1 MEELKGII
9 RHKNSLHDAR
19 KERRKGLVPGVI
31 YGKNINNLMFEIGEI
46 ELNKEISVNG
56 EHGLIDINIDGNQH
70 KGLIKEV
77 QRDIVTHK
85 ILHIDIEELTGNKQI
100 ISDVP
105 LMYMGED
112 FVVRNGGVLQKNKNS
127 VKVQCM
133 PERLP
138 KYITIDV
145 GNLYMGDS
153 YRIGNVEL
161 AEEITFLEPID
172 TIIAT
177 VTQGNTQTKD
187 TPSESSEDSN
197 IIVSEE

>member
-9 RHKNSLHDAR
+9 RRKNSLHDAR

-31 YGKNINNLMFEIGEI
+31 YGKSIQNLMFEIGEL

-56 EHGLIDINIDGNQH
+56 EHGLIDINIDGKQH
-70 KGLIKEV
+70 KGLIKEI

-100 ISDVP
+100 TSEVP

-153 YRIGNVEL
+153 YRISNVEL